1 MSASHRTGTNTYA
14 SAVIGSSDQV
24 ASGNIKEEEPIVSR
38 PEPSSPESLAK
49 SQKRARIENL
59 KAFRSVKDKME
70 IETFKALN
78 RLKAQRRRLN
88 RVEAQFEEFRKD
100 TQSMRCSDGTTS
112 EAISDRDLIIAY
124 KYAEMRRNIDHEV
137 SLLHKCNEDIGK
149 CNDNYQ
155 EAANAYYSYR
165 TYLERIGDITLFDH
179 F

>member
-1 MSASHRTGTNTYA
+1 MSASRRTGTNTYA
-14 SAVIGSSDQV
+14 SDVIGSSVTGSSDQV
-24 ASGNIKEEEPIVSR
+24 ASGNIKEKK
-38 PEPSSPESLAK
+38 PSSPESLPK
-49 SQKRARIENL
+49 SQKLERIRNL
-59 KAFRSVKDKME
+59 EEFRSVKDQMN
-70 IETFKALN
+70 IETYKALN

-88 RVEAQFEEFRKD
+88 RVEAQFEQFRKD

-155 EAANAYYSYR
+155 EAANAYYNYR